1 MRHPLRSRLLPAL
14 CAGTFLGLSGGY
26 ASAAEP
32 APPPP
37 PPDWWSTVTA
47 TGVIDAGVTFNPEL
61 PGDGLNFG
69 QLYTDKANQPLL
81 NGVLLTLQRPFDPK
95 ATDYDFTFKFQ
106 FQYGSDARYNHYL
119 GEFNYI
125 IDDRNQFTPIE
136 AWLGYHLPW
145 LFSGGIDVKA
155 GQWVTLEGA
164 ETIDPTTNYTYSKS
178 YIFNFGIPFVET
190 GVLAIAHV
198 DPLLDIYVGIT
209 GGENTT
215 FGYRGGDNN
224 GGPAGIG
231 AIGLNLL
238 DGNLTILASTHIG
251 PELPDTF
258 GFPGTNTINTAGTC
272 FCNPNTALRYLNDIT
287 ATWKINDAIS
297 LITDLNYIRD
307 DGFKT
312 SGYGVAQYA
321 IWSVLDWLKI
331 VGRVEVWRDNGVSAD
346 NGITHTGFFVA
357 GFPGNFDFVNSEYGF
372 LNTSFVGVPTTYF
385 ETTVSLNITP
395 PVPDGWSFIKGIT
408 LRPEVRY
415 DTSLNGTTPF
425 DGSGFGG
432 RGFPGIPEFGLPAFG
447 TGTKSYQVTFGGDVV
462 IKF

>member
-1 MRHPLRSRLLPAL
+1 L
-14 CAGTFLGLSGGY
+14 
-26 ASAAEP
+26 
-32 APPPP
+32 
-37 PPDWWSTVTA
+37 
-47 TGVIDAGVTFNPEL
+47 
-61 PGDGLNFG
+61 
-69 QLYTDKANQPLL
+69 
-81 NGVLLTLQRPFDPK
+81 
-95 ATDYDFTFKFQ
+95 
-106 FQYGSDARYNHYL
+106 
-119 GEFNYI
+119 
-125 IDDRNQFTPIE
+125 
-136 AWLGYHLPW
+136 HLPW
-145 LFSGGIDVKA
+145 LFAGGIDVKA

-164 ETIDPTTNYTYSKS
+164 ETIDPTTNYLYTHS
-178 YIFNFGIPFVET
+178 YIFNFGIPFTET
-190 GVLAIAHV
+190 GVLVTWHV
-198 DPLLDIYVGIT
+198 DPLLDIYTGVT

-215 FGYRGGDNN
+215 LGYRAGDNN
-224 GGPAGIG
+224 GAPAFVG

-258 GFPGTNTINTAGTC
+258 GFPGTNTINEVGTC

-287 ATWKINDAIS
+287 ATWKINDAIT

-312 SGYGVAQYA
+312 TGYGVAQYA

-331 VGRVEVWRDNGVSAD
+331 VGRVEVWRDNGVSSD

-357 GFPGNFDFVNSEYGF
+357 GFPGNFDFINSEWGF
-372 LNTSFVGVPTTYF
+372 LNTSFVETPTTYF
-385 ETTVSLNITP
+385 EVTAGLNITP

-415 DTSLNGTTPF
+415 DVSLNDTTPF
-425 DGSGFGG
+425 GGSGFGG

-447 TGTKSYQVTFGGDVV
+447 TGTKSTQVTFGGDVL